1 MKYQAHI
8 DGLRAIAVIA
18 VVMFHAFP
26 NITSGGYIGVDIF
39 FVISGYLITSIIL
52 ADLDSGRFTLSE
64 FYFRRIR
71 RIFPALIT
79 VLIAC
84 FVFGWFYLLADEFS
98 LLGKHIAGGATFVSN
113 LLLWQEVGY
122 FDVQSES
129 KPLLHLWSLAIEEQF
144 YLIWPWLVIFGMRL
158 RRLKTVVLIF
168 TIASLILNLICVWY
182 FPSATFYLPLTR
194 FWELGIGGAL
204 ALYATELQELGFAKK
219 RILATLGVIL
229 VIASMFIFKGNW
241 TFPGFW
247 ALIPVLGSA
256 LVLLYAQ
263 SFRSLY
269 FALSNRVLVAIG
281 LISFPLYLWHWPL
294 LTFYHLLDP
303 DHNSLVI
310 SLLVLFSFGLAALTF
325 QYIEKP
331 LRIRSAKKSAGYL
344 LLLMGLIFLL
354 GMYTVA
360 RDGFAFRKYSQY
372 DTDMRW
378 HSWAEKACQKQYG
391 IEPCQEQ
398 LGAEAIFLLGDSHAN
413 HLYPGLDQLWRGG
426 VVNIGSCIP
435 INPDSIL
442 SDPDFSKIVDRNNC
456 FTKHIFTKQLE
467 IIKAQNPKYVVISV
481 AWNLYFDNA
490 NLIEFST
497 VDIRRYQKIQKEL
510 LISIANIQAMG
521 ATVVLVENV
530 PRNEK
535 LPKDFCGLRQRPE
548 PQSCPIKYDQFAKGV
563 SWQMLGELK
572 EKNPEIMLVKTQDLF
587 CQQEECQLIQ
597 DGQLLYRDEWHLSY
611 SGSRLVGKKIIETLM
626 QAQ

>member
-84 FVFGWFYLLADEFS
+84 FAFGWFYLLADEFS
-98 LLGKHIAGGATFVSN
+98 LLGKHIAAGATFVSN

-204 ALYATELQELGFAKK
+204 ALYATELQEVGFAKK

-229 VIASMFIFKGNW
+229 VIASVFIFKGNW

-263 SFRSLY
+263 SFKSLY

-354 GMYTVA
+354 GMY
-360 RDGFAFRKYSQY
+360 
-372 DTDMRW
+372 
-378 HSWAEKACQKQYG
+378 
-391 IEPCQEQ
+391 I
-398 LGAEAIFLLGDSHAN
+398 
-413 HLYPGLDQLWRGG
+413 
-426 VVNIGSCIP
+426 
-435 INPDSIL
+435 
-442 SDPDFSKIVDRNNC
+442 
-456 FTKHIFTKQLE
+456 
-467 IIKAQNPKYVVISV
+467 
-481 AWNLYFDNA
+481 
-490 NLIEFST
+490 
-497 VDIRRYQKIQKEL
+497 
-510 LISIANIQAMG
+510 
-521 ATVVLVENV
+521 
-530 PRNEK
+530 
-535 LPKDFCGLRQRPE
+535 
-548 PQSCPIKYDQFAKGV
+548 
-563 SWQMLGELK
+563 
-572 EKNPEIMLVKTQDLF
+572 
-587 CQQEECQLIQ
+587 
-597 DGQLLYRDEWHLSY
+597 
-611 SGSRLVGKKIIETLM
+611 
-626 QAQ
+626 